1 MKAVRLTQPGLPL
14 ELQDLPEPPL
24 ADDEILVR
32 VKAAGICHTDVH
44 YRAGKSKVDPLPL
57 TLGHEVAGVIEK
69 LGTNVKQFQAGDR
82 VCLHYMVTCG
92 ICPWCTNGN
101 EQFCEKGAMLGKA
114 RDG

>member
-14 ELQDLPEPPL
+14 QLQDLPEPPL

-32 VKAAGICHTDVH
+32 VKAAGICHTVVH
-44 YRAGKSKVDPLPL
+44 YRAAKSKVDPLPL

-92 ICPWCTNGN
+92 MCPRAT
-101 EQFCEKGAMLGKA
+101 KATGAFW
-114 RDG
+114 R